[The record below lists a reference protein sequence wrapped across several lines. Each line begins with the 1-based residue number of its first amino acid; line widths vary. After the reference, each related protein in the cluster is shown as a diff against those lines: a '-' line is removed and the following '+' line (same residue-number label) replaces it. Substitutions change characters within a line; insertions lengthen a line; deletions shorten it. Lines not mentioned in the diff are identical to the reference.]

1 MRQLALAKKL
11 LWLTVGS
18 IFITVFVLSSVLWW
32 QLSSSNQQLAAQS
45 EKLIVAEVEDKL
57 ASNAAAYG
65 EQVAGFINEAYR
77 VPYSFAAILGDNDAA
92 ATLTRDA
99 VVELNR
105 SLLQKNDIL
114 SSIYSQFEANAFDGR
129 DANFISGYDHS
140 VAGVGTLE
148 IYFTRNRDGV
158 IEQQVVDDVAEKYV
172 DTLNEFGQREAE
184 WYLCVKDTKVPCIM
198 EPYLY
203 EITPGYS
210 EMMTSLTVPVLRDNE
225 FIGVAGVDLTL
236 PVFQKA

>member
-114 SSIYSQFEANAFDGR
+114 SF
-129 DANFISGYDHS
+129 
-140 VAGVGTLE
+140 
-148 IYFTRNRDGV
+148 
-158 IEQQVVDDVAEKYV
+158 
-172 DTLNEFGQREAE
+172 
-184 WYLCVKDTKVPCIM
+184 
-198 EPYLY
+198 
-203 EITPGYS
+203 
-210 EMMTSLTVPVLRDNE
+210 
-225 FIGVAGVDLTL
+225 
-236 PVFQKA
+236 